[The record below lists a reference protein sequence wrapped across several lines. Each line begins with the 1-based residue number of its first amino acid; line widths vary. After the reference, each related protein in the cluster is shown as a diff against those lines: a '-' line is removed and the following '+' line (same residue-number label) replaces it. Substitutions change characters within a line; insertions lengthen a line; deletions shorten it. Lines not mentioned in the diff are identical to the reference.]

1 MLPEHTIFWAFYQ
14 QQTIQSLSLEKLN
27 ILIDEFNQQGYLL
40 TNGYAYPFDE
50 PENIIKESGEIQI
63 LIESVSQLN
72 QSSSNSFNFWQP
84 NFEFTLLFTNHEKS
98 GTNWMVGV
106 EDKTFIGQTEAS
118 SIQNTLKFLEAIK
131 LALTY
136 FSPFYGCTLFSEERP
151 YSDKVFNLEI
161 EEIYEINFYGSSYI
175 QKFSKESLLSA
186 PAWKIEEISE
196 GILLIP
202 SIQAIYDYD
211 AESLARVQ
219 EHLIS

>member
-14 QQTIQSLSLEKLN
+14 QQSIQSLSLEKLN
-27 ILIDEFNQQGYLL
+27 ILVDEFNQQGYLL

-50 PENIIKESGEIQI
+50 PENIIREFGEIQN
-63 LIESVSQLN
+63 LIESVYQLQ

-84 NFEFTLLFTNHEKS
+84 NFEFTLLFTNNKKN
-98 GTNWMVGV
+98 GTSWIVDV
-106 EDKTFIGQTEAS
+106 EDKTFRGQTEAS

-131 LALTY
+131 LVLIY
-136 FSPFYGCTLFSEERP
+136 FPPFYGCTLFSEELP
-151 YSDKVFNLEI
+151 YSDTVFNLEI
-161 EEIYEINFYGSSYI
+161 EDIYEINFYGSSYL

-186 PAWKIEEISE
+186 PAWKIEEIAE

-211 AESLARVQ
+211 PESLARVQ